1 MKKRLLSLLLTV
13 CLVAALFTGLTGTA
27 NAADDKV
34 MGYLTSYTLKAG
46 DTIYGVCEA
55 KKIDF
60 NSNLATIGKING
72 ITNYNYMM
80 PGKVLWLP
88 TKTASTSEAYYSL
101 LAHTLVA
108 GETPAALCQSY
119 GIDYNTNYKLLA
131 ALNNNLNVFMAG
143 QQFILPL
150 YVTPAGAATPT
161 PAPSAGTSAAPTATP
176 KPGTTPAPTANVPSG
191 DTVSYYLAQ
200 HTLQYGETVS
210 GVCAALGVD
219 FSTNDATIRKI
230 NNIANYNY
238 MMPGKVILIPTKTVP
253 GSGSYYK
260 IMAHKIVSGDTLYAL
275 CASYGLDY
283 YAYSKLISLLNP
295 NAAYYN
301 LLPGN
306 ILYMPQYVAASTTV
320 KPAATPAP
328 AASAGTT
335 AAPAATPAPSAS
347 AGTTAS
353 AAPSASAAA
362 SAKATT
368 APNIPA
374 EDTLSYL
381 IIPHKIQAGDTV
393 ISICDK
399 YKVDF
404 AANDAA
410 IQRLNPSVSYSY
422 LLPGNIILV
431 PSTSYPS
438 SGPYY
443 KIMAHKLVAGD
454 TVYDLCL
461 TYGLSYENNITF
473 LQRLNNRDNLATYY
487 VGQTIYMP
495 LYVAG

>member
-1 MKKRLLSLLLTV
+1 M
-13 CLVAALFTGLTGTA
+13 
-27 NAADDKV
+27 
-34 MGYLTSYTLKAG
+34 
-46 DTIYGVCEA
+46 
-55 KKIDF
+55 
-60 NSNLATIGKING
+60 
-72 ITNYNYMM
+72 
-80 PGKVLWLP
+80 
-88 TKTASTSEAYYSL
+88 
-101 LAHTLVA
+101 
-108 GETPAALCQSY
+108 
-119 GIDYNTNYKLLA
+119 
-131 ALNNNLNVFMAG
+131 
-143 QQFILPL
+143 
-150 YVTPAGAATPT
+150 
-161 PAPSAGTSAAPTATP
+161 
-176 KPGTTPAPTANVPSG
+176 
-191 DTVSYYLAQ
+191 SYYLAQ

-219 FSTNDATIRKI
+219 FSSNDATIRKI
-230 NNIANYNY
+230 NNITNYNY

-275 CASYGLDY
+275 CASYALDY

-306 ILYMPQYVAASTTV
+306 ILYMPPVCRRLYNGEARRDAR
-320 KPAATPAP
+320 
-328 AASAGTT
+328 AGRLCRYDSRPGCD
-335 AAPAATPAPSAS
+335 ACSERV

-353 AAPSASAAA
+353 AAPSATAAA
-362 SAKATT
+362 SAKPTT
-368 APNIPA
+368 TPNIPA

-393 ISICDK
+393 MSICDK

-422 LLPGNIILV
+422 LLPGNIILI
-431 PSTSYPS
+431 PSTTYPS

-454 TVYDLCL
+454 TVYGLCL

>member
-34 MGYLTSYTLKAG
+34 VGYLTSYTLKAG

-60 NSNLATIGKING
+60 NANLAMIGKING

-88 TKTASTSEAYYSL
+88 TKTATTSESYYSL
-101 LAHTLVA
+101 LSHTLVA

-119 GIDYNTNYKLLA
+119 GIDYNANYKLLA

-161 PAPSAGTSAAPTATP
+161 PAPTSGTSAAPTATP

-219 FSTNDATIRKI
+219 FSSNDATIRKI
-230 NNIANYNY
+230 NNITNYNY

-335 AAPAATPAPSAS
+335 AAPAATPAPS
-347 AGTTAS
+347 
-353 AAPSASAAA
+353 
-362 SAKATT
+362 
-368 APNIPA
+368 
-374 EDTLSYL
+374 
-381 IIPHKIQAGDTV
+381 PHKIQAGDTV
-393 ISICDK
+393 MSICDK

-422 LLPGNIILV
+422 LLPGNIILI
-431 PSTSYPS
+431 PSTTYPS

-454 TVYDLCL
+454 TVYGLCL

>member
-1 MKKRLLSLLLTV
+1 MKKRFLSLLLTV

-27 NAADDKV
+27 LAANDKV
-34 MGYLTSYTLKAG
+34 VGYLTSYTFKAG
-46 DTIYGVCEA
+46 DSIYSVCEA

-60 NSNLATIGKING
+60 SSNLATIGKINS

-101 LAHTLVA
+101 LSHTLVA

-119 GIDYNTNYKLLA
+119 GIDYNANYKLLA

-161 PAPSAGTSAAPTATP
+161 PAPTSGTSAAPTATP
-176 KPGTTPAPTANVPSG
+176 KPGTTPAPTASIPSG

-219 FSTNDATIRKI
+219 FLSNDATIRKI
-230 NNIANYNY
+230 NSITNYNY
-238 MMPGKVILIPTKTVP
+238 MMPGKIVLIPTKSVP
-253 GSGSYYK
+253 SSGSYYK
-260 IMAHKIVSGDTLYAL
+260 IMAHKIAAGDTVYGL
-275 CASYGLDY
+275 CASYGLNY
-283 YAYSKLISLLNP
+283 YTYEKMITHLN
-295 NAAYYN
+295 AGLAYYN
-301 LLPGN
+301 MIPGN
-306 ILYMPQYVAASTTV
+306 IIYMPQYVAAPTTV
-320 KPAATPAP
+320 KPT
-328 AASAGTT
+328 
-335 AAPAATPAPSAS
+335 ATPAPSAS
-347 AGTTAS
+347 AGATAAPTATA
-353 AAPSASAAA
+353 AAPSASAGTTATAQPSA
-362 SAKATT
+362 SAGTSAAAT
-368 APNIPA
+368 PSIPA

-381 IIPHKIQAGDTV
+381 IVPHKIQAGDTV
-393 ISICDK
+393 TSICVK
-399 YKVDF
+399 YGVDF
-404 AANDAA
+404 ATNDAA
-410 IQRLNPSVSYSY
+410 IQRLNPSVSYNY
-422 LLPGNIILV
+422 MVPGNIILI
-431 PSTSYPS
+431 PTTTYPS

-454 TVYDLCL
+454 TVYGLCL
-461 TYGLSYENNITF
+461 TYGLSYENNVTF

>member
-1 MKKRLLSLLLTV
+1 M
-13 CLVAALFTGLTGTA
+13 
-27 NAADDKV
+27 
-34 MGYLTSYTLKAG
+34 
-46 DTIYGVCEA
+46 CEA

-60 NSNLATIGKING
+60 NANLAMIGKING

-88 TKTASTSEAYYSL
+88 TKTATTSESYYSL
-101 LAHTLVA
+101 LSHTLVA

-119 GIDYNTNYKLLA
+119 GIDYNANYKLLA

-161 PAPSAGTSAAPTATP
+161 PAPTSGTSAAPTATP
-176 KPGTTPAPTANVPSG
+176 KPGTTPAPTANVPTG

-219 FSTNDATIRKI
+219 FSSNDATIRKI
-230 NNIANYNY
+230 NNITNYNY

-353 AAPSASAAA
+353 AAPSATAAA
-362 SAKATT
+362 SAKPTT
-368 APNIPA
+368 TPNIPA

-393 ISICDK
+393 MSICDK

-422 LLPGNIILV
+422 LLPGNIILI
-431 PSTSYPS
+431 PSTTYPS

-454 TVYDLCL
+454 TVYGLCL

>member
-1 MKKRLLSLLLTV
+1 
-13 CLVAALFTGLTGTA
+13 
-27 NAADDKV
+27 
-34 MGYLTSYTLKAG
+34 
-46 DTIYGVCEA
+46 
-55 KKIDF
+55 
-60 NSNLATIGKING
+60 
-72 ITNYNYMM
+72 
-80 PGKVLWLP
+80 
-88 TKTASTSEAYYSL
+88 
-101 LAHTLVA
+101 
-108 GETPAALCQSY
+108 
-119 GIDYNTNYKLLA
+119 
-131 ALNNNLNVFMAG
+131 MAG

-161 PAPSAGTSAAPTATP
+161 PAPTSGTSAAPTATP
-176 KPGTTPAPTANVPSG
+176 KPGTTPAPTANVPTG

-219 FSTNDATIRKI
+219 FSSNDATIRKI
-230 NNIANYNY
+230 NNITNYNY

-353 AAPSASAAA
+353 AAPQPPLPLSPLRRPTSPPRIRSAIS
-362 SAKATT
+362 SSRTRSRPAT
-368 APNIPA
+368 
-374 EDTLSYL
+374 
-381 IIPHKIQAGDTV
+381 
-393 ISICDK
+393 
-399 YKVDF
+399 
-404 AANDAA
+404 
-410 IQRLNPSVSYSY
+410 PS
-422 LLPGNIILV
+422 
-431 PSTSYPS
+431 
-438 SGPYY
+438 
-443 KIMAHKLVAGD
+443 
-454 TVYDLCL
+454 
-461 TYGLSYENNITF
+461 
-473 LQRLNNRDNLATYY
+473 
-487 VGQTIYMP
+487 
-495 LYVAG
+495 

>member
-1 MKKRLLSLLLTV
+1 M
-13 CLVAALFTGLTGTA
+13 
-27 NAADDKV
+27 
-34 MGYLTSYTLKAG
+34 
-46 DTIYGVCEA
+46 
-55 KKIDF
+55 
-60 NSNLATIGKING
+60 IGKING

-88 TKTASTSEAYYSL
+88 TKTATTSSRIIL
-101 LAHTLVA
+101 SSRTRSSP

-119 GIDYNTNYKLLA
+119 GIDYNANYKLLA

-161 PAPSAGTSAAPTATP
+161 PAPTSGTSAAPTATP
-176 KPGTTPAPTANVPSG
+176 KPGTTPAPTANVPTG

-219 FSTNDATIRKI
+219 FSSNDATIRKI
-230 NNIANYNY
+230 NNITNYNY

-253 GSGSYYK
+253 DSGSYYK

-320 KPAATPAP
+320 KPAATPARPPLPVRRPPGCDACSERVCRHNGFRCAERHSRRFRQAHYDAQHPRRGYAQLSHHP
-328 AASAGTT
+328 AQDSGRRHRH
-335 AAPAATPAPSAS
+335 
-347 AGTTAS
+347 
-353 AAPSASAAA
+353 
-362 SAKATT
+362 
-368 APNIPA
+368 
-374 EDTLSYL
+374 EYL
-381 IIPHKIQAGDTV
+381 
-393 ISICDK
+393 
-399 YKVDF
+399 
-404 AANDAA
+404 
-410 IQRLNPSVSYSY
+410 R
-422 LLPGNIILV
+422 
-431 PSTSYPS
+431 
-438 SGPYY
+438 
-443 KIMAHKLVAGD
+443 
-454 TVYDLCL
+454 
-461 TYGLSYENNITF
+461 
-473 LQRLNNRDNLATYY
+473 
-487 VGQTIYMP
+487 
-495 LYVAG
+495 

>member
-1 MKKRLLSLLLTV
+1 MKKRFLSLLLTV

-27 NAADDKV
+27 LAANDKV
-34 MGYLTSYTLKAG
+34 VGYLTSYTFKAG
-46 DTIYGVCEA
+46 DSIYSVCEA

-60 NSNLATIGKING
+60 SSNLATIGKINS

-101 LAHTLVA
+101 LSHTLVA

-119 GIDYNTNYKLLA
+119 GIDYNANYKLLA

-161 PAPSAGTSAAPTATP
+161 PAPTSGTSAAPTATP
-176 KPGTTPAPTANVPSG
+176 KPGTTPAPTASIPSG

-219 FSTNDATIRKI
+219 FLSNDATIRKI
-230 NNIANYNY
+230 NSITNYNY
-238 MMPGKVILIPTKTVP
+238 MMPGKIVLIPTKSVP
-253 GSGSYYK
+253 SSGSYYK
-260 IMAHKIVSGDTLYAL
+260 IMAHKIAAGDTVYGL
-275 CASYGLDY
+275 CASYGLNY
-283 YAYSKLISLLNP
+283 YTYEKMITQLN
-295 NAAYYN
+295 AGLSYYN
-301 LLPGN
+301 MIPGN
-306 ILYMPQYVAASTTV
+306 IIYMPQYVAAPTMV
-320 KPAATPAP
+320 KPT
-328 AASAGTT
+328 
-335 AAPAATPAPSAS
+335 ATPAPSAS
-347 AGTTAS
+347 AGATAAPTATAT
-353 AAPSASAAA
+353 AAPSASAGTTATAQPSA
-362 SAKATT
+362 SAGTT
-368 APNIPA
+368 AAATPSIPA

-381 IIPHKIQAGDTV
+381 IVPHKIQAGDTV
-393 ISICDK
+393 TSICVK
-399 YKVDF
+399 YGVDF
-404 AANDAA
+404 ATNDAA
-410 IQRLNPSVSYSY
+410 IQRLNPSVSYNY
-422 LLPGNIILV
+422 MVPGNIILI
-431 PSTSYPS
+431 PTTTYPS

-454 TVYDLCL
+454 TVYGLCL
-461 TYGLSYENNITF
+461 TYGLSYENNVTF